1 MRSNTPFGAT
11 PSIHVAAAR
20 RKKGS
25 RRRFTGGSTSVH
37 VARGSNHPVEEFSP
51 MRLFSDA

>member
-1 MRSNTPFGAT
+1 VRSNTPFGAT